1 MVFPSV
7 YEMFVEDLTTVRK
20 QHFWEYFSGDSLNS
34 RWTTNDITGTGTF
47 AMADSVGGGF
57 ALTAGAGGTD
67 LSSIDFNDIRQ
78 FSPTASTC
86 VVVAKSTA
94 SKQSAWGMINTVS
107 SGIHGIKTVIN
118 SVNTDPVRLYTSNS
132 SESAETATSFICS
145 TAQASFNTYKMWIA
159 SSNAYLSIN
168 GTLEATKSSNMPTLK
183 MQPFAYARLSN
194 SVTNIRY
201 MECYNT

>member
-1 MVFPSV
+1 MAFPSV
-7 YEMFVEDLTTVRK
+7 YEMTNPLTTVRK
-20 QHFWEYFSGDSLNS
+20 QHFWEYFSGGTLNS
-34 RWTTNDITGTGTF
+34 RWNQNNITGTGTY

-67 LSSIDFNDIRQ
+67 LASIITWDRQ

-132 SESAETATSFICS
+132 SESAQTATSFICS

-168 GTLEATKSSNMPTLK
+168 GTLEATKSNNMPTLK
-183 MQPFAYARLSN
+183 MQPFAYSRLSN